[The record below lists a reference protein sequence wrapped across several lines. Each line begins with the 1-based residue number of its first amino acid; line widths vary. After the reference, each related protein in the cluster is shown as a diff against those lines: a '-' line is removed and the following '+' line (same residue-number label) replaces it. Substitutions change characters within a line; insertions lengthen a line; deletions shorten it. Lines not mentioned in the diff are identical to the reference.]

1 MCEQVLDATLLV
13 PGDLVL
19 LGSGSHIPADC
30 RVCPC
35 MHAILMSHPTGSA
48 SASAALY
55 WGQSMQAAA
64 PWTGGRIAAAFCTI
78 VVLSHK
84 GSRSGTDALLGTVE
98 ESMDWC

>member
-55 WGQSMQAAA
+55 WGQSHASCCSLDRRQDCCSLLHHCGTLAQ
-64 PWTGGRIAAAFCTI
+64 REQKRDRCTTW
-78 VVLSHK
+78 H
-84 GSRSGTDALLGTVE
+84 
-98 ESMDWC
+98 C